1 MNRVVILLLVLG
13 VLGGVLHVKNRYIV
27 PAVRQAALASQAGQ
41 DGQAGQAAA
50 AGSAARPANGQV
62 IEVYGRNACGYTRR
76 MLAELQA
83 AQVPV
88 AYHDID
94 APAVEAAFQAR
105 FADAG
110 LMHNGSYALP
120 VVAVAGQSLARPS
133 PGSVIY
139 RYNAR

>member
-27 PAVRQAALASQAGQ
+27 PAVRQAALAA
-41 DGQAGQAAA
+41 QAGQAAA

>member
-27 PAVRQAALASQAGQ
+27 PAVRQAALAA
-41 DGQAGQAAA
+41 QAGQATA
-50 AGSAARPANGQV
+50 AGSAARPANEQV

-88 AYHDID
+88 RYHDID